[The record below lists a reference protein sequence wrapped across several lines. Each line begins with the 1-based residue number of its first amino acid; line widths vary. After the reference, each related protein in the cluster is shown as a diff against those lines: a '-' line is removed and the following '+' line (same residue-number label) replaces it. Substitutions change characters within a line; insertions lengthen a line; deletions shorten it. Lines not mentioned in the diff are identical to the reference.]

1 MNNLFNIQNPVQLGQ
16 LVESESTKE
25 THNKA
30 SFLHNFLEPYESF
43 INNLIKELS
52 IINTSTEEL
61 EIQSFILNIIRLVS
75 KADFVFILCNN
86 NKTDD
91 WSIKSHS
98 DLSENI
104 NSDYYINTLNTI
116 IFPTISQISIFNP
129 AHHGIYKI
137 HEDTKGISKGFLFI
151 PIKSLVKQEI
161 IVICDFLPEAYLL
174 GDIYG
179 RILSSFYQYSHEFKL
194 QQNLV
199 EAAILDDLKKD
210 FGFVSASLYEK
221 RFHLFRNRLQQMIV
235 YFEPI
240 IHLDPR
246 ELFISGWEAL
256 ARNPQDSKAPS
267 DLFHAAELWGPRFM
281 IELDQ
286 YFLVLASKTYRE
298 ALKKAKQNRPNE
310 IVPLS
315 VNVYPE
321 SLMRTAYY
329 DKVRE
334 IIHDKVISP
343 RHLILEISEK
353 TEIPKF
359 NNGIYINQPLQ
370 SFEKLLLRYVREFKI
385 RFSIDDFGVG
395 YASVSRLAGL
405 NPSYV
410 KIDREILYHEPTEVI
425 IRFVHELV
433 QANSLRDRTDVIV
446 EGVDENTPISLR
458 KLREIGVSYIQGYM
472 VGKATSDIYRL
483 TSEKADFFRNKL
495 LQP

>member
-1 MNNLFNIQNPVQLGQ
+1 
-16 LVESESTKE
+16 
-25 THNKA
+25 
-30 SFLHNFLEPYESF
+30 
-43 INNLIKELS
+43 
-52 IINTSTEEL
+52 
-61 EIQSFILNIIRLVS
+61 
-75 KADFVFILCNN
+75 
-86 NKTDD
+86 
-91 WSIKSHS
+91 
-98 DLSENI
+98 
-104 NSDYYINTLNTI
+104 
-116 IFPTISQISIFNP
+116 
-129 AHHGIYKI
+129 
-137 HEDTKGISKGFLFI
+137 
-151 PIKSLVKQEI
+151 
-161 IVICDFLPEAYLL
+161 
-174 GDIYG
+174 
-179 RILSSFYQYSHEFKL
+179 
-194 QQNLV
+194 
-199 EAAILDDLKKD
+199 
-210 FGFVSASLYEK
+210 
-221 RFHLFRNRLQQMIV
+221 
-235 YFEPI
+235 
-240 IHLDPR
+240 
-246 ELFISGWEAL
+246 
-256 ARNPQDSKAPS
+256 
-267 DLFHAAELWGPRFM
+267 
-281 IELDQ
+281 
-286 YFLVLASKTYRE
+286 
-298 ALKKAKQNRPNE
+298 
-310 IVPLS
+310 
-315 VNVYPE
+315 
-321 SLMRTAYY
+321 MRTAYY